1 MDSALIEQLRQKY
14 SQVAR
19 EAIQKEFS
27 QLNVLGACCG
37 EDGGYGVCSTEYT
50 HTEALPAGG
59 CFGAA
64 LYPAAQL
71 LMIPSMSVAVS
82 SGCGSPTDF
91 AELGLG
97 EVVLDLGS
105 GGGIDVFLAA
115 GLVGDEGK
123 VFGLEMTEQML
134 ALARSSQR
142 AAGFNNIEFLFG
154 YMESIPMPAGCVD
167 VVMANRSINLSC
179 EKPIVFAEIARVLK
193 PGGRLAAADVV
204 ASDDL
209 SGPARAERAAG
220 VECVAG
226 VLSFSQ
232 YVEKLKAA
240 GLDDIEVQATH
251 EVAPQLFAAS
261 ITARRQESD
270 QGN

>member
-27 QLNVLGACCG
+27 QLSVLGACCG
-37 EDGGYGVCSTEYT
+37 EEGGDGSCCSADGHAET
-50 HTEALPAGG
+50 LPAGG

-64 LYPAAQL
+64 LYPPAQL
-71 LMIPSMSVAVS
+71 EVLPSMSVAVS
-82 SGCGSPTDF
+82 SGCGSPTAL
-91 AELGLG
+91 AELVLG
-97 EVVLDLGS
+97 ETVLDLGC
-105 GGGIDVFLAA
+105 GGGVDAFLAA
-115 GLVGDEGK
+115 GLVGEGGK

-134 ALARSSQR
+134 ALAKSSQR
-142 AAGFNNIEFLFG
+142 AGGFTNVEFLFG
-154 YMESIPMPAGCVD
+154 YMESIPVPAGCVD
-167 VVMANRSINLSC
+167 VVIANRSISLSC
-179 EKPIVFAEIARVLK
+179 EKATVFAEIARVLK
-193 PGGRLAAADVV
+193 HGGRLAAADVV

-209 SGPARAERAAG
+209 SGPARADRAAE

-232 YVEKLKAA
+232 YVEKLQAA
-240 GLDDIEVQATH
+240 GLDDVEVQATH

-261 ITARRQESD
+261 ITACRPQIDRD
-270 QGN
+270 N